1 MPPKKKEQIFEITE
15 EVKEVPTE
23 EPKKKAKRKPVKE
36 QTIEEEDA
44 NYQKRQAQMS
54 RVRQAK
60 IDKKNRL
67 AYELGEMP
75 VQDYSKPIEELKNE
89 IKELKM
95 YINKN
100 NQAPKQVV
108 ALDTPKPVQVATNKP
123 VVAVATPKPVAVATP
138 KPVVVATPKPVVVV
152 PKQRERVVYSTFRT
166 AIW

>member
-36 QTIEEEDA
+36 QTIEEENA
-44 NYQKRQAQMS
+44 NYEKRQAQMS

-75 VQDYSKPIEELKNE
+75 VEDYSKPIEELKNE

-100 NQAPKQVV
+100 HQVPKPVV
-108 ALDTPKPVQVATNKP
+108 AVDTPKPVQVATSKP
-123 VVAVATPKPVAVATP
+123 VAVATPKPVAVATP
-138 KPVVVATPKPVVVV
+138 KPVAVATPKPVVVV